1 MPKKPT
7 SIFLDESLLKR
18 LDEWRLKQPLFV
30 SRTAVIRFVIEE
42 FLKQNKGVEKCLE
55 LTK

>member
-18 LDEWRLKQPLFV
+18 LDDWRLSQPLFV

>member
-7 SIFLDESLLKR
+7 SIFLEDDLLKR
-18 LDEWRLKQPLFV
+18 LDDWRQKQPLFV
-30 SRTAVIRFVIEE
+30 SRTEVIRFVIEE